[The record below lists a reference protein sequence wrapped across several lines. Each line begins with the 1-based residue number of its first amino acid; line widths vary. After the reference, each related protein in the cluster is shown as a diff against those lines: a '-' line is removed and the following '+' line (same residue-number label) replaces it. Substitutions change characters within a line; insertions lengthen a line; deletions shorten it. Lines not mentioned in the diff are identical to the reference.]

1 MSSNSI
7 EVTIEIPKG
16 SRNKYEV
23 DHETGKVFLDR
34 YLFTSMA
41 YPADYGFIDHTLG
54 EDGDP
59 LDALTV
65 SYTHLTLPTILL
77 V

>member
-1 MSSNSI
+1 MSLD
-7 EVTIEIPKG
+7 VTIEIPKG

-23 DHETGKVFLDR
+23 DHETGRVCLDR
-34 YLFTSMA
+34 YLFTPMA
-41 YPADYGFIDHTLG
+41 YPADYGYIDHTLG

-59 LDALTV
+59 PV
-65 SYTHLTLPTILL
+65 SYTHLTLPTNRE

>member
-1 MSSNSI
+1 MEDIAVSV

-23 DHETGKVFLDR
+23 DHESGKVYLDR
-34 YLFTSMA
+34 YLFTPMA

-54 EDGDP
+54 EDGSSRRP
-59 LDALTV
+59 SHPAGAG
-65 SYTHLTLPTILL
+65 LPGRCR
-77 V
+77 